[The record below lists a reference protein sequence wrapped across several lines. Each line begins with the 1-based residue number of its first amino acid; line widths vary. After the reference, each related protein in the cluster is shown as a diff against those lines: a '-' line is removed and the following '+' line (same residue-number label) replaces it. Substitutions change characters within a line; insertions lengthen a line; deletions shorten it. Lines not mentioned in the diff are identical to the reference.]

1 MCFTPKQEES
11 ILNPSDPQ
19 DLYIL
24 FALPVSCTAT
34 CMPPLPS
41 GFTNAA
47 QAQLFLRRA
56 EHPCE
61 IFGAVG

>member
-24 FALPVSCTAT
+24 FALPASCTAI
-34 CMPPLPS
+34 CVPPLPS

-47 QAQLFLRRA
+47 HTQLFLRGA
-56 EHPCE
+56 EHPHG